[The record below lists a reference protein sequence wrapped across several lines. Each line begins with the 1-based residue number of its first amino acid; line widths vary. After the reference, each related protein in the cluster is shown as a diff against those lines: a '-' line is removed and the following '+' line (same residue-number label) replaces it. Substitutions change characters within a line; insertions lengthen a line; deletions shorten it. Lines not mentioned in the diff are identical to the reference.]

1 MSEEQ
6 EILALLDR
14 HLRSIWGGDL
24 GTYTAT
30 TAPDVTF
37 YEWYISTQR
46 IDGLDFHL
54 RETAANFRA
63 AEARRQAG
71 QRYEIEHEV
80 LQPKVQLYGDIALVT
95 YTLLMRYTTDD
106 GVRHTEHN
114 ETRVFHR
121 RPEGWQL
128 VHCHKSPMWP
138 APHAPTIVGRVG
150 TTCAT
155 HVTLNGLT
163 TQSTTRRVI
172 SEGSRLRGEM
182 LPKGCFAIAD
192 DLPHPILNR

>member
-24 GTYTAT
+24 GTYTST

-95 YTLLMRYTTDD
+95 YTLLMR
-106 GVRHTEHN
+106 R
-114 ETRVFHR
+114 
-121 RPEGWQL
+121 
-128 VHCHKSPMWP
+128 
-138 APHAPTIVGRVG
+138 
-150 TTCAT
+150 
-155 HVTLNGLT
+155 
-163 TQSTTRRVI
+163 
-172 SEGSRLRGEM
+172 
-182 LPKGCFAIAD
+182 
-192 DLPHPILNR
+192 